1 MATQAYRHLLRATRI
16 AFAGDERVLSA
27 ARDQIRSGFR
37 DKASL
42 AASDPAVA
50 PALKHAQE
58 VTEFLKSNLVQG
70 RREADDRYST
80 YYNAVANIHLPDP
93 RMVADVSLMQ
103 NYGYTST
110 PSEATMT
117 R

>member
-42 AASDPAVA
+42 APSDPAVA
-50 PALKHAQE
+50 PALQHAQQ
-58 VTEFLKSNLVQG
+58 VAEFLRSNLVQG
-70 RREADDRYST
+70 RKEADDRYST
-80 YYNAVANIHLPDP
+80 SYHTTGFQVTGYRAMP
-93 RMVADVSLMQ
+93 REGVERFLML
-103 NYGYTST
+103 T
-110 PSEATMT
+110 
-117 R
+117 